1 MEISIELVKDLR
13 QRTGAGVIDCKTALQ
28 EAKGN
33 VDAAIDYLR
42 RKGLATA
49 AKKAGRI
56 ATDGL
61 VSSYIHAGGKM
72 GVLVEI
78 NCETDFVARTEDF
91 QTFVKNIAMQI
102 AAANPQ
108 YIKREEVPAEVL
120 EKEKEIYRTQ
130 ALESGKPAKVI
141 DKIVEGKLERF
152 YSEVCLLEQT
162 YIKDSDLTVKEVLDA
177 MIAKVGENISIRRF
191 ARFQLGEGLHSRSQ
205 SASTYSTEQAKDH

>member
-1 MEISIELVKDLR
+1 MEISVELVKDLR
-13 QRTGAGVIDCKTALQ
+13 QRTGAGVVDCKKALQ

-33 VDAAIDYLR
+33 MDAAIDYLR
-42 RKGLATA
+42 KKGLATA

-78 NCETDFVARTEDF
+78 NCETDFVAKTEDF
-91 QTFVKNIAMQI
+91 QSFVKNIAMHI

-108 YIKREEVPAEVL
+108 YIRREEVPEEVL
-120 EKEKEIYRTQ
+120 EKERDIYRTQ
-130 ALESGKPAKVI
+130 ALDAGKPQQVI
-141 DKIVEGKLERF
+141 DKIVEGKMERF

-162 YIKDSDLTVKEVLDA
+162 YVRDSDLTIKELLDTL
-177 MIAKVGENISIRRF
+177 IAKIGENITIRRF
-191 ARFQLGEGLHSRSQ
+191 TRFQLGEGLSSQ
-205 SASTYSTEQAKDH
+205 SQPACSASMK

>member
-13 QRTGAGVIDCKTALQ
+13 QRTGAGVTDCKTALL

-33 VDAAIDYLR
+33 MEAAIDYLR

-72 GVLVEI
+72 GVLVEV
-78 NCETDFVARTEDF
+78 NCETDFVAKTEDF
-91 QTFVKNIAMQI
+91 QTFVKNIAMHI

-108 YIKREEVPAEVL
+108 YIKREEIPEEVL
-120 EKEKEIYRTQ
+120 ERERAIYRTQ
-130 ALESGKPAKVI
+130 AQEAGKPQKII
-141 DKIVEGKLERF
+141 DKIVEGKMERF

-162 YIKDSDLTVKEVLDA
+162 YVRDSDLTIKELLDG
-177 MIAKVGENISIRRF
+177 MIAKVGENITIRRF
-191 ARFQLGEGLHSRSQ
+191 ARFQLGEGLSSQ
-205 SASTYSTEQAKDH
+205 STPTCSSSVK

>member
-13 QRTGAGVIDCKTALQ
+13 QRTGAGVIDCKAALQ

-33 VDAAIDYLR
+33 VEAAIDYLR

-78 NCETDFVARTEDF
+78 NCETDFVARTDDF

-108 YIKREEVPAEVL
+108 YIRREEVSPEVL
-120 EKEKEIYRTQ
+120 EKERQIYRTQ
-130 ALESGKPAKVI
+130 ALESGKPEKVI
-141 DKIVEGKLERF
+141 DKIVEGKMERF
-152 YSEVCLLEQT
+152 YSEACLLEQT
-162 YIKDSDLTVKEVLDA
+162 YIKDSDLTIKEVLDS
-177 MIAKVGENISIRRF
+177 MIAKLGENIAIRRF
-191 ARFQLGEGLHSRSQ
+191 SRFQLGEGLSSPQ
-205 SASTYSTEQAKDH
+205 TL

>member
-1 MEISIELVKDLR
+1 MEIPIDLVKDLR
-13 QRTGAGVIDCKTALQ
+13 QRTGAGIVDCKTALQ

-33 VDAAIDYLR
+33 IDAAIDYLR

-61 VSSYIHAGGKM
+61 VASYIHAGGKM

-78 NCETDFVARTEDF
+78 NCETDFVAKTEDF
-91 QTFVKNIAMQI
+91 QTFAKNIAMHI
-102 AAANPQ
+102 AASNPQ
-108 YIKREEVPAEVL
+108 YIRREDAPPEVL
-120 EKEKEIYRTQ
+120 EKEREIYRTQ

-162 YIKDSDLTVKEVLDA
+162 YIRDSDLTIRDVLDG
-177 MIAKVGENISIRRF
+177 MIAKLGENITIRRF
-191 ARFQLGEGLHSRSQ
+191 ARFQLGEGLSTRS
-205 SASTYSTEQAKDH
+205 SST

>member
-13 QRTGAGVIDCKTALQ
+13 QRTGAGVTDCKAALL

-33 VDAAIDYLR
+33 MEAAIDYLR

-72 GVLVEI
+72 GVLVEV
-78 NCETDFVARTEDF
+78 NCETDFVAKTEDF
-91 QTFVKNIAMQI
+91 QTFVKNIAMHI

-108 YIKREEVPAEVL
+108 YIKREEIPEEVL
-120 EKEKEIYRTQ
+120 DRERAIYRTQ
-130 ALESGKPAKVI
+130 AQEAGKPQKII
-141 DKIVEGKLERF
+141 DKIVEGKMERF

-162 YIKDSDLTVKEVLDA
+162 YVRDSDLTIKELLDG
-177 MIAKVGENISIRRF
+177 MIAKVGENITIRRF
-191 ARFQLGEGLHSRSQ
+191 ARFQLGEGLSSQ
-205 SASTYSTEQAKDH
+205 STPTCSSSVK

>member
-1 MEISIELVKDLR
+1 MEISVELVKDLR
-13 QRTGAGVIDCKTALQ
+13 QRTGAGVVDCKKALQ

-56 ATDGL
+56 ASDGL

-72 GVLVEI
+72 GVLVEV
-78 NCETDFVARTEDF
+78 NCETDFVAKTEDF

-108 YIKREEVPAEVL
+108 YIRREEIPEEIL
-120 EKEKEIYRTQ
+120 EKEKDIYRTQ
-130 ALESGKPAKVI
+130 ALEGGKPQKVI
-141 DKIVEGKLERF
+141 DKIVDGKIERF

-162 YIKDSDLTVKEVLDA
+162 YIKDSDLTIKELLEA
-177 MIAKVGENISIRRF
+177 MIAKIGENISIRRF
-191 ARFQLGEGLHSRSQ
+191 SRFQLGEGLSSQ
-205 SASTYSTEQAKDH
+205 SHPACSSSMK

>member
-1 MEISIELVKDLR
+1 MELIKDLR
-13 QRTGAGVIDCKTALQ
+13 QRTGAGVVDCKVALE
-28 EAKGN
+28 EASGDVTK
-33 VDAAIDYLR
+33 AIEYLR

-61 VSSYIHAGGKM
+61 VASYIHAGGKI

-78 NCETDFVARTEDF
+78 NCETDFVAKTEDF
-91 QTFVKNIAMQI
+91 QGFVKNIAMQI

-108 YIKREEVPAEVL
+108 YVRREEIPKDVL
-120 EKEKEIYRTQ
+120 DKEREIYRAQ
-130 ALESGKPAKVI
+130 AMESKKPEKVI

-162 YIKDSDLTVKEVLDA
+162 YIKDGDLMVKDVLDA
-177 MIAKVGENISIRRF
+177 LIGKIGENIQIRRF
-191 ARFQLGEGLHSRSQ
+191 ARFQLGEGLQPRS
-205 SASTYSTEQAKDH
+205 

>member
-28 EAKGN
+28 ETKGN
-33 VDAAIDYLR
+33 VDEAIDYLR

-78 NCETDFVARTEDF
+78 NCETDFVAKTEDF
-91 QTFVKNIAMQI
+91 QTFVKNIAMHI
-102 AAANPQ
+102 AATNPQ
-108 YIKREEVPAEVL
+108 YIRREEVPTEVV

-141 DKIVEGKLERF
+141 DKIVEGKMERF
-152 YSEVCLLEQT
+152 YSEACLLEQT
-162 YIKDSDLTVKEVLDA
+162 YVKDSDLTVREVLDA
-177 MIAKVGENISIRRF
+177 MIAKVGENIAIRRF
-191 ARFQLGEGLHSRSQ
+191 TRYQLGEGLASRSQ
-205 SASTYSTEQAKDH
+205 SA

>member
-28 EAKGN
+28 EAKGD
-33 VDAAIDYLR
+33 VDGAIEYLR

-56 ATDGL
+56 ATEGL

-78 NCETDFVARTEDF
+78 NCETDFVAKTEDF
-91 QTFVKNIAMQI
+91 QNLVKNIAMHV

-108 YIKREEVPAEVL
+108 YIRREEIPAEVL
-120 EKEKEIYRTQ
+120 EKEKRIYRSQ
-130 ALESGKPAKVI
+130 AVDSGKPEKVI
-141 DKIVEGKLERF
+141 DKIVQGKMERF

-162 YIKDSDLTVKEVLDA
+162 YFKDSDLTVKEVLDG
-177 MIAKVGENISIRRF
+177 MIAKVGENINIRRF
-191 ARFQLGEGLHSRSQ
+191 ARFQLGEGLRSRSQ
-205 SASTYSTEQAKDH
+205 PACAPSME

>member
-1 MEISIELVKDLR
+1 MEISAELIKDLR
-13 QRTGAGVIDCKTALQ
+13 QRTGAGVMDCKVALQ

-33 VDAAIDYLR
+33 IEGAIDYLR

-56 ATDGL
+56 TTEGL

-72 GVLVEI
+72 GVLAEI
-78 NCETDFVARTEDF
+78 NCETDFVAKTEDF
-91 QTFVKNIAMQI
+91 QNFVKNVAMHI

-108 YIKREEVPAEVL
+108 YIKREEIPPEVL
-120 EKEKEIYRTQ
+120 EKEKEIYRAQ

-162 YIKDSDLTVKEVLDA
+162 YIKDSDLTVKEILDA
-177 MIAKVGENISIRRF
+177 MIAKVGENIAIRRF
-191 ARFQLGEGLHSRSQ
+191 ARFQLGEGLRSRSEL
-205 SASTYSTEQAKDH
+205 AS

>member
-28 EAKGN
+28 EARGN
-33 VDAAIDYLR
+33 MEAAIDYLR

-78 NCETDFVARTEDF
+78 NCETDFVAKTEDF
-91 QTFVKNIAMQI
+91 QTFVKNIAMHV

-108 YIKREEVPAEVL
+108 YIRREEIPEEVL
-120 EKEKEIYRTQ
+120 ERERAIYRTQ
-130 ALESGKPAKVI
+130 AQEAGKPQKVI
-141 DKIVEGKLERF
+141 DKIVEGKMERF
-152 YSEVCLLEQT
+152 YSEACLLEQT
-162 YIKDSDLTVKEVLDA
+162 YVRDSDLTIKELLDA
-177 MIAKVGENISIRRF
+177 MIAKVGENITIRRF
-191 ARFQLGEGLHSRSQ
+191 ARFQLGEGLSSQ
-205 SASTYSTEQAKDH
+205 SPLSCSSSAKK

>member
-1 MEISIELVKDLR
+1 MEISTEMVKDLR
-13 QRTGAGVIDCKTALQ
+13 QRTGAGIIDCKAALS
-28 EAKGN
+28 EAKG
-33 VDAAIDYLR
+33 DMEGAIEYLR

-72 GVLVEI
+72 GVLVEV

-91 QTFVKNIAMQI
+91 QSFVKNIAMHV

-108 YIKREEVPAEVL
+108 YIRREDVPAEVI
-120 EKEKEIYRTQ
+120 EKEKRIYRDQ
-130 ALESGKPAKVI
+130 ARDSGKPDKVI

-152 YSEVCLLEQT
+152 FSEACLLEQT
-162 YIKDSDLTVKEVLDA
+162 FIRDSDLTVREVLEA
-177 MIAKVGENISIRRF
+177 TIAKVGENISIRRF
-191 ARFQLGEGLHSRSQ
+191 ARFQLGEGLSSRS
-205 SASTYSTEQAKDH
+205 

>member
-1 MEISIELVKDLR
+1 MEISVELVKDLR

-33 VDAAIDYLR
+33 MDAAIDYLR

-78 NCETDFVARTEDF
+78 NCETDFVAKTEDF
-91 QTFVKNIAMQI
+91 QSFVKNIAMHI
-102 AAANPQ
+102 AATNPQ
-108 YIKREEVPAEVL
+108 YIRREEVPEEVL
-120 EKEKEIYRTQ
+120 EKERDIYRTQ
-130 ALESGKPAKVI
+130 ALDAGKPQKVI
-141 DKIVEGKLERF
+141 DKIIEGKMERF

-162 YIKDSDLTVKEVLDA
+162 YVRDSDLTIKEFLDA
-177 MIAKVGENISIRRF
+177 MIAKVGENITIRRF
-191 ARFQLGEGLHSRSQ
+191 TRFQLGEGLSSQ
-205 SASTYSTEQAKDH
+205 SQPACSASMK

>member
-13 QRTGAGVIDCKTALQ
+13 QRTGAGVIDCKAALQ
-28 EAKGN
+28 EAQGN
-33 VDAAIDYLR
+33 MEAAIDYLR

-78 NCETDFVARTEDF
+78 NCETDFVAKTEDF
-91 QTFVKNIAMQI
+91 QTFVKNIAMHI

-108 YIKREEVPAEVL
+108 YIRREEIPEEAL
-120 EKEKEIYRTQ
+120 ERERAIYRTQ
-130 ALESGKPAKVI
+130 AQDSGKPQKVI
-141 DKIVEGKLERF
+141 DKIVEGKTERF

-162 YIKDSDLTVKEVLDA
+162 YVRDSDLTIKELLDA
-177 MIAKVGENISIRRF
+177 MIAKIGENITIRRF
-191 ARFQLGEGLHSRSQ
+191 ARFQLGEGLSSQ
-205 SASTYSTEQAKDH
+205 SSTTASSSVK

>member
-1 MEISIELVKDLR
+1 MEISVELVKDLR
-13 QRTGAGVIDCKTALQ
+13 QRTGAGVVDCKKALQ

-33 VDAAIDYLR
+33 MDAAIDYLR
-42 RKGLATA
+42 KKGLATA

-78 NCETDFVARTEDF
+78 NCETDFVAKTEDF
-91 QTFVKNIAMQI
+91 QSFVKNIAMHI

-108 YIKREEVPAEVL
+108 YIRREEVPEEVL
-120 EKEKEIYRTQ
+120 EKERDIYRTQ
-130 ALESGKPAKVI
+130 ALDAGKPQKVI
-141 DKIVEGKLERF
+141 DKIVEGKMERF

-162 YIKDSDLTVKEVLDA
+162 YVRDSDLTIKELLDTL
-177 MIAKVGENISIRRF
+177 IAKIGENITIRRF
-191 ARFQLGEGLHSRSQ
+191 TRFQLGEGLSSQ
-205 SASTYSTEQAKDH
+205 SQPACSASMK

>member
-1 MEISIELVKDLR
+1 MEISVELVKDLR
-13 QRTGAGVIDCKTALQ
+13 QRTGAGVVDCKKALQ

-33 VDAAIDYLR
+33 MDAAIDYLR
-42 RKGLATA
+42 KKGLATA

-78 NCETDFVARTEDF
+78 NCETDFVAKTEDF
-91 QTFVKNIAMQI
+91 QSFVKNIAMHI

-108 YIKREEVPAEVL
+108 YIRREEVPEEVL
-120 EKEKEIYRTQ
+120 EKERDIYRTQ
-130 ALESGKPAKVI
+130 ALDAGKPQKVI
-141 DKIVEGKLERF
+141 DKIVEGKMERF

-162 YIKDSDLTVKEVLDA
+162 YVRDSDLTIKELLEA
-177 MIAKVGENISIRRF
+177 LIAKIGENITIRRF
-191 ARFQLGEGLHSRSQ
+191 TRFQLGEGLSSQ
-205 SASTYSTEQAKDH
+205 SQPACSAAMK

>member
-28 EAKGN
+28 ETKGD

-42 RKGLATA
+42 KKGLATA

-78 NCETDFVARTEDF
+78 NCETDFVAKTEDF
-91 QTFVKNIAMQI
+91 QAFVKNIAMHI
-102 AAANPQ
+102 AATNPQ
-108 YIKREEVPAEVL
+108 YIRREEIPTEVL

-141 DKIVEGKLERF
+141 DKIVEGKMERF

-162 YIKDSDLTVKEVLDA
+162 YFKDSDLTVKEVLDA

-205 SASTYSTEQAKDH
+205 SA